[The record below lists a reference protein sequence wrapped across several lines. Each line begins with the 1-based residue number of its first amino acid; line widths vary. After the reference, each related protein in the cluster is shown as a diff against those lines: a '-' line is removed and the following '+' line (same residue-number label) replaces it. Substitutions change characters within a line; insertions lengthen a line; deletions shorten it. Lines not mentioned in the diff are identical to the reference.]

1 MILRKP
7 YAFLIRHF
15 KLIHLLLLVP
25 LCFIAYK
32 TSNIVDFFNNMVASN
47 YTTNEVNIASS
58 YINIFLYLALIIVI
72 ATSVTI
78 YYLMKEKGKRTFYY
92 IFLIVYYILLFVCT
106 TLTYGQMLSLEN
118 QDAVASTIRLF
129 RDFAQILYYPQYLFI
144 LYTLFRGIGFDIK
157 SFNFS
162 KDLEDLELEDDDN
175 EEVEIDFG
183 KNSYKYKRQVRRTLR
198 EIKYYILENKFVFG
212 CIVAVA
218 LISLFSTIYMSI
230 EVYNKKYSL
239 NQAFSINGLVMSVND
254 SLLTNLNYDGTKL
267 ADGKYYLAVKVAM
280 ANRSKKDISIDKDNF
295 RLYIDKEYI
304 YPELSQSNKFVD
316 YASCFFGGAI
326 KAGTSSEYVIVF
338 ELNEK
343 QFKKNYTLRILDRII
358 YKVGEF
364 HTKYKIINL
373 RPTIERNIEDMGT
386 IPIKQ
391 PLSFEA
397 TNLGKSDLVINDYY
411 FDNSF
416 KYTYEKCQNEE
427 CQEYNS
433 SISTSSY
440 AYLILDADMEVDDSS
455 YYHYNKI
462 WRKNFYDD
470 FVRLKY
476 EVDGKTYYTKM
487 QDKTPERYKGDL
499 KVFQVP
505 KSLRNATNIMME
517 ITVRNKKASIILANQ
532 EV

>member
-32 TSNIVDFFNNMVASN
+32 TSNIVDFFNRMVSSS
-47 YTTNEVNIASS
+47 YSTNEINIASN
-58 YINIFLYLALIIVI
+58 YINIFLYLALILVI
-72 ATSVTI
+72 GVAITI

-118 QDAVASTIRLF
+118 QDAIASTIRLF
-129 RDFAQILYYPQYLFI
+129 RDFSQILYYPQFLFI
-144 LYTLFRGIGFDIK
+144 LYTLFRGIGFDLK

-162 KDLEDLELEDDDN
+162 KDLEDLELEDEDN

-183 KNSYKYKRQVRRTLR
+183 KNSYKYKRKIRRSLR

-212 CIVAVA
+212 CIATVI
-218 LISLFSTIYMSI
+218 LISIVSTIYMSI

-254 SLLTNLNYDGTKL
+254 SLLTNLNYDGTVI
-267 ADGKYYLAVKVAM
+267 ADGKYYLAVKVAI
-280 ANRSKKDISIDKDNF
+280 ANRSKKDITIDKDNF

-304 YPELSQSNKFVD
+304 YPELSQSNKFID

-326 KAGTSSEYVIVF
+326 KASSSSEYVIVF

-343 QFKKNYTLRILDRII
+343 QFRKNYTLRVLDRIV
-358 YKVGEF
+358 YKVGEL
-364 HTKYKIINL
+364 HPKYKIINL
-373 RPTIERNIEDMGT
+373 RPTIQTSVEDMGT
-386 IPIKQ
+386 VPIKQ
-391 PLSFEA
+391 KISLEA
-397 TNLGKSDLVINDYY
+397 TTLGKSDLVINDYY

-416 KYTYEKCQNEE
+416 KYTYEKCQNDE

-440 AYLILDADMEVDDSS
+440 AYLILDADMEVDDRS
-455 YYHYNKI
+455 YYHYNKV

-470 FVRLKY
+470 FVKLKY
-476 EVDGKTYYTKM
+476 VVDGKTYYTNM
-487 QDKTPERYKGDL
+487 QDKTPENYKGDL

-505 KSLRNATNIMME
+505 KSLRNANDISFEVTI
-517 ITVRNKKASIILANQ
+517 RNKKASIILANN
-532 EV
+532 